1 MIGDIHGQID
11 QLKLLCKR
19 IFPLRK
25 SDGGKD
31 KLVLLGDY
39 IDRLSESH
47 LVVDFL
53 IEAKKKYKEQLV
65 LLRGNHEQ
73 LLLDAIRPE
82 KSSASY
88 RMWMGNGGEET
99 LRGYVERAGE
109 KIDNLYTIPR
119 FRIADFIPKDHLDF
133 YNSLEYYHETDSFIF
148 VHAGCDPTTPLINQD
163 RHELI
168 WDRELFQIIIK
179 ECVIPRIE
187 PAWEKTLITGH
198 NGNTAG
204 EPLIT
209 KKFMMIDCSY
219 KRKLLA
225 IELNSMEAFEAR
237 KGKDRLVKVVLKDR
251 IAESNL

>member
-1 MIGDIHGQID
+1 MVGDIHGQLA
-11 QLKLLCKR
+11 QLKLICKR

-25 SDGGKD
+25 SEGELDR
-31 KLVLLGDY
+31 LVLLGDY
-39 IDRLSESH
+39 IDRLPESH

-53 IEAKKKYKEQLV
+53 IEAKKKYKDQLI

-73 LLLDAIRPE
+73 LLLDAIHPS
-82 KSSASY
+82 KNSSNY
-88 RMWMGNGGEET
+88 RMWMANGGEET
-99 LRGYVERAGE
+99 LKGYLRRAGE
-109 KIDNLYTIPR
+109 NIDNPYTIPR
-119 FRIADFIPKDHLDF
+119 FRIIDFIPKEHLDF
-133 YNSLEYYHETDSFIF
+133 YNSLEYYYETESFIF
-148 VHAGCDPTTPLINQD
+148 VHAGCDPTSPLLNQD
-163 RHELI
+163 RHELM

-179 ECVIPRIE
+179 ECVIPKIE
-187 PAWEKTLITGH
+187 PDWSKTLVTGH

-237 KGKDRLVKVVLKDR
+237 SGKNRLVKVTLEDR
-251 IAESNL
+251 IAV